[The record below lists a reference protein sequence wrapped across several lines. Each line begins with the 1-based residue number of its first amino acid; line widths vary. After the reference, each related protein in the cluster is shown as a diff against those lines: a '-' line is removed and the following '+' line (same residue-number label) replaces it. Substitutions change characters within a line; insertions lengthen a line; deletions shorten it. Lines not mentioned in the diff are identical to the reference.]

1 MKIRVGQL
9 FARRTAGMTAENTYL
24 VCGIIKTDEPLNT
37 ETVHLL
43 TADLVN
49 VLESQDVK
57 EYTRG
62 NGLDGIMTSP
72 LWRVDIKH

>member
-9 FARRTAGMTAENTYL
+9 FARRTVGITAENTYL

-37 ETVHLL
+37 ESTHLL

-49 VLESQDVK
+49 VLESRDVK

-62 NGLDGIMTSP
+62 NNLDGVMTSP
-72 LWRVDIKH
+72 LWKVNIKD

>member
-9 FARRTAGMTAENTYL
+9 FARRTVAITAENTYL
-24 VCGIIKTDEPLNT
+24 VCGIIKTDEPLDIEST
-37 ETVHLL
+37 HLL

-62 NGLDGIMTSP
+62 NSLDGIMTSP